1 MKKKGKKQ
9 MYPQIRNFNK
19 EQQDLAEMIL
29 EQIENQDSF
38 DGLKT
43 INDVLLNAI
52 MKKERDIFVRK
63 DPENKGNGFYQRSLM
78 SALGRIDLEIPRDRL
93 NEFRPFLLPE
103 KWQRGE
109 QSYDDL
115 IKSLIIHSYS
125 PNKIRSIL
133 KSLGLS
139 YCSDEIDEIKEE
151 IYQRS
156 QDLKN
161 KQLPAETFCIY
172 IDAYHTSIKDPDS
185 KKVTD
190 AVIHCV
196 IGVNKDGQKSIF
208 GYYEFFGSENKE
220 HWLIVLNDLIH
231 RGMIKPALI
240 ISDDFPGL
248 KEAVAILF
256 DKTDHQL
263 CFIHMQRNVRKNMS
277 KSDAKEFNDTLKTL
291 KTFKDF
297 DKAVNDF
304 EKLALKFKKKYP
316 HFIDLLIQKKNL
328 YFAFLKYP
336 EGLRK
341 HIYTTNTVESFNSR
355 LEVMRINLGGY
366 FQSTKTLNLAV
377 QVLVDKLQS
386 NIWKKKILAFRAHE
400 YEIYQLFRTRFLS

>member
-1 MKKKGKKQ
+1 MKNKGKKP
-9 MYPQIRNFNK
+9 MYPQLRNLT
-19 EQQDLAEMIL
+19 EQQKETVEMLLQEI
-29 EQIENQDSF
+29 QQQDSVA
-38 DGLKT
+38 GLKD
-43 INDVLLNAI
+43 ISNLILNSL
-52 MKKERDIFVRK
+52 MKSERDVFVRK
-63 DPENKGNGFYQRSLM
+63 NPNNKGNGYYSRSLM
-78 SALGRIDLEIPRDRL
+78 SGLGKINLEIPRDRL

-115 IKSLIIHSYS
+115 LKSLVIHSYS

-139 YCSDEIDEIKEE
+139 YCADEIDEIKDE
-151 IYQRS
+151 IYERS

-172 IDAYHTSIKDPDS
+172 IDAYHTSIKDPETN
-185 KKVTD
+185 KVSD
-190 AVIHCV
+190 AVIHIV
-196 IGVNKDGQKSIF
+196 IGVDKDGQKSIF
-208 GYYEFFGSENKE
+208 GYYEYFGSENKE
-220 HWLIVLNDLIH
+220 HWLMVLNDLIH

-248 KEAVAILF
+248 KEAVSALF

-291 KTFKDF
+291 RTFKDF

-304 EKLALKFKKKYP
+304 EKHALKYKKKYP
-316 HFIDLLIQKKNL
+316 HFIDLLIQKKNH

-336 EGLRK
+336 EGLQK
-341 HIYTTNTVESFNSR
+341 HIYTTNTAESFNSR
-355 LEVMRINLGGY
+355 LEVLRVNLGGY

-377 QVLVDKLQS
+377 QVLVDKLQF
-386 NIWKKKILAFRAHE
+386 NIWNKKINAFRAHE
-400 YEIYQLFRTRFLS
+400 YEIYQLFRTRFSS